1 MTSRQLGS
9 RGPVVSRLG
18 LGCMAMSGV
27 YGSMDDP
34 ESISTIQMALEE
46 GLNLLDTGDFY
57 GMGHNE
63 MLIGRAL
70 AGRRDKV
77 VLSVKFGPMRA
88 PSGEHISF
96 DARPVAV
103 KNFLSYSLR
112 RLGTDY
118 IDIYRCA
125 RLDPAVPIE
134 ETVGAM
140 AEMQRAGYIR
150 YVSLSEVSAKT
161 VRRANA
167 VCPIT
172 DVQLEYSA
180 ISRNLE
186 TKVLPTLRE
195 LGIGVTAYAVLSRGL
210 LSGSKP
216 QAKGDGRVAFPR
228 FAESNFEQNQK
239 VAGAFQQVARERGI
253 SPAQLA
259 IAWVLAQ
266 GEDIVPVVGSRTRT
280 QLRDTLGAL
289 NVRLTAEE
297 LRRIDAA
304 ASPAKIAG
312 TRYNQQQMDLLDS
325 ERI

>member
-9 RGPVVSRLG
+9 HGPAVSRLG

-27 YGSMDDP
+27 YGSIDDV
-34 ESISTIQMALEE
+34 ESTSTIQMALDE
-46 GLNLLDTGDFY
+46 GINLLDTGDFY

-63 MLIGRAL
+63 MLIGQAIK
-70 AGRRDKV
+70 GRRDKV

-88 PSGEHISF
+88 PSGEHIGF
-96 DARPVAV
+96 DGRPLAV

-118 IDIYRCA
+118 IDIYRA
-125 RLDPAVPIE
+125 GRLDPTVPIE
-134 ETVGAM
+134 DTVGAM
-140 AEMQRAGYIR
+140 VEMQRAGYIR
-150 YVSLSEVSAKT
+150 YISLSEISGKT
-161 VRRANA
+161 ARRANA
-167 VCPIT
+167 VYPIT

-180 ISRNLE
+180 ISRNME

-210 LSGSKP
+210 LAGSALKE
-216 QAKGDGRVAFPR
+216 KGDGRVHFPR
-228 FAESNFEQNQK
+228 FAGSNLEQNQK
-239 VAGAFQQVARERGI
+239 VAAAFQQAARERGI
-253 SPAQLA
+253 SAAQLA

-266 GEDIVPVVGSRTRT
+266 GDDIVPVVGSRTRT
-280 QLRDTLGAL
+280 QLCDTLGAL

-312 TRYNQQQMDLLDS
+312 DRYNPIQMEILDS
-325 ERI
+325 ERV